1 MPNGST
7 PTILKGE
14 LAMRKSSIFVAAL
27 LAGLATQAFAAT
39 VGDIGRIKVV
49 SGIANILRG
58 GQVIPAKPGFA
69 LQKGDILRTG
79 KDGRIGATFYD
90 NSRFAAGPNSS
101 VTINEFLFDD
111 TTHDGKFVTQVD
123 RGSLAVISG
132 QIAKKNKDAMRV
144 RTPTAILGVRGTRFV
159 VEVKGS

>member
-1 MPNGST
+1 MRNAIT
-7 PTILKGE
+7 PAKIKGE
-14 LAMRKSSIFVAAL
+14 LVMRTLNILAAFL
-27 LAGLATQAFAAT
+27 LAGLATQPLAAAT
-39 VGDIGRIKVV
+39 NDIGRIKVA
-49 SGIANILRG
+49 SGIANIIRG
-58 GQVIPAKPGFA
+58 GQTIVAKPGFA

-79 KDGRIGATFYD
+79 KNGRIGATFYD

-111 TTHDGKFVTQVD
+111 TTYDGKFVTQVD
-123 RGSLAVISG
+123 RGSLAIISG

>member
-1 MPNGST
+1 MQKRG
-7 PTILKGE
+7 I
-14 LAMRKSSIFVAAL
+14 VAAF
-27 LAGLATQAFAAT
+27 LALGLATHTIAAT
-39 VGDIGRIKVV
+39 TGDIGRVKVA
-49 SGIANILRG
+49 SGTANIVRG
-58 GQVIPAKPGFA
+58 GQTIAAKPGFA

-123 RGSLAVISG
+123 RGSLAIISG

>member
-1 MPNGST
+1 MRNGST
-7 PTILKGE
+7 PVNVKEELVMQKRSILAG
-14 LAMRKSSIFVAAL
+14 FL
-27 LAGLATQAFAAT
+27 LAGLATQAFAAAT
-39 VGDIGRIKVV
+39 NDIGRVKVA

-58 GQVIPAKPGFA
+58 GQTIAAKPGFA

-123 RGSLAVISG
+123 RGSLAIISG

-144 RTPTAILGVRGTRFV
+144 RTPTALLGVRGTRFV

>member
-1 MPNGST
+1 MQ
-7 PTILKGE
+7 K
-14 LAMRKSSIFVAAL
+14 RSIFAGFL
-27 LAGLATQAFAAT
+27 LAGLATQAFAAAT
-39 VGDIGRIKVV
+39 NDIGRVKVA

-58 GQVIPAKPGFA
+58 GQTIAAKPGFA

-123 RGSLAVISG
+123 RGSLAIISG

-144 RTPTAILGVRGTRFV
+144 RTPTALLGVRGTRFV
-159 VEVKGS
+159 VDVKGS

>member
-1 MPNGST
+1 MQ
-7 PTILKGE
+7 K
-14 LAMRKSSIFVAAL
+14 RSIFAGFL
-27 LAGLATQAFAAT
+27 LAGLATQAFSAAT
-39 VGDIGRIKVV
+39 NDIGRVKVA

-58 GQVIPAKPGFA
+58 GQTIAAKPGFA
-69 LQKGDILRTG
+69 LQKGDVLRTG

-123 RGSLAVISG
+123 RGSLAIISG

-144 RTPTAILGVRGTRFV
+144 RTPTALLGVRGTRFV
-159 VEVKGS
+159 VDVKGS

>member
-1 MPNGST
+1 MSNAITSSNE
-7 PTILKGE
+7 KGE
-14 LAMRKSSIFVAAL
+14 LAMRKFGVISAFL
-27 LAGLATQAFAAT
+27 LACLATQAIAAT
-39 VGDIGRIKVV
+39 SDIGRIKVA
-49 SGIANILRG
+49 SGTANIIRG
-58 GQVIPAKPGFA
+58 TQTFTAKPGFI

-123 RGSLAVISG
+123 RGSLAIISG
-132 QIAKKNKDAMRV
+132 QIAKKNRDAMRV
-144 RTPTAILGVRGTRFV
+144 RTPTALLGVRGTRFV

>member
-1 MPNGST
+1 
-7 PTILKGE
+7 
-14 LAMRKSSIFVAAL
+14 MRKSSIFVAVL
-27 LAGLATQAFAAT
+27 LAGLATQAFAAA
-39 VGDIGRIKVV
+39 VGDIGRVKVA
-49 SGIANILRG
+49 SGIANIVRG
-58 GQVIPAKPGFA
+58 GQIIAAKPGFA

-111 TTHDGKFVTQVD
+111 TTHDGRFVTQVD

>member
-1 MPNGST
+1 MSNGST
-7 PTILKGE
+7 PAILKGE
-14 LAMRKSSIFVAAL
+14 LVMQKRSILAAFL
-27 LAGLATQAFAAT
+27 AAGLATQAFAAVT
-39 VGDIGRIKVV
+39 TDIGRIKVA
-49 SGIANILRG
+49 SGSANIVRG
-58 GQVIPAKPGFA
+58 SQIIAAKPGLV

-90 NSRFAAGPNSS
+90 NSRFATGPNSS
-101 VTINEFLFDD
+101 VTINEFLFDE

-123 RGSLAVISG
+123 RGSLAIISG

-144 RTPTAILGVRGTRFV
+144 RTPTALLGVRGTRFV

>member
-1 MPNGST
+1 
-7 PTILKGE
+7 
-14 LAMRKSSIFVAAL
+14 MRKLSIFTGFL
-27 LAGLATQAFAAT
+27 LAGLATQAFAAAT
-39 VGDIGRIKVV
+39 SDIGRVKVA
-49 SGIANILRG
+49 SGIANIIRG
-58 GQVIPAKPGFA
+58 GQTIAAKPGFA

>member
-1 MPNGST
+1 MRNGST
-7 PTILKGE
+7 PISVKEELVMQKRSIL
-14 LAMRKSSIFVAAL
+14 AAFL
-27 LAGLATQAFAAT
+27 SFGLATQALCAVT
-39 VGDIGRIKVV
+39 SDIGRVKVA
-49 SGIANILRG
+49 SGSASIIRG
-58 GQVIPAKPGFA
+58 GQTIAAKPGLA

-90 NSRFAAGPNSS
+90 NSRFATGPNSS

-123 RGSLAVISG
+123 RGSLAIISG

-144 RTPTAILGVRGTRFV
+144 RTPTALLGVRGTRFV

>member
-1 MPNGST
+1 MSNGST
-7 PTILKGE
+7 PAILKGE
-14 LAMRKSSIFVAAL
+14 LVMQKRSILAAF
-27 LAGLATQAFAAT
+27 LAVGLATQAFAAVT
-39 VGDIGRIKVV
+39 TDIGRIKVA
-49 SGIANILRG
+49 SGSANIVRS
-58 GQVIPAKPGFA
+58 GQIIAAKPGLI

-90 NSRFAAGPNSS
+90 NSRFATGPNSS

-123 RGSLAVISG
+123 RGSLAIISG

-144 RTPTAILGVRGTRFV
+144 RTPTALLGVRGTRFV